1 MVLECVT
8 GRDLFD
14 RIVSKGKLSE
24 TEGRKMFQ
32 QLIDGISYC
41 HNKGIFHRDLKLE
54 NVLLDENGHI
64 KITDFGVRAVPQ
76 HFRLKAIREESTRK
90 GPGGLS
96 LTAEVFEIILSL
108 NVIELRKS
116 HGDSSPYK
124 QLCERL
130 LHELDASSQI

>member
-1 MVLECVT
+1 M
-8 GRDLFD
+8 
-14 RIVSKGKLSE
+14 
-24 TEGRKMFQ
+24 
-32 QLIDGISYC
+32 
-41 HNKGIFHRDLKLE
+41 
-54 NVLLDENGHI
+54 LL
-64 KITDFGVRAVPQ
+64 Q
-76 HFRLKAIREESTRK
+76 LKAIREESTRK

-124 QLCERL
+124 QVIYSSCNNVYLAPLCFYNRDLKQITVYGLVQLCERL